1 MGSNKVQQKA
11 GFRNLEAKK
20 LFNWVKA
27 GESASVVGMSGVGKS
42 NLFNHL
48 RDPQTQAMYLGATEN
63 RTIVIRAN
71 FHYVPDFNDRSVY
84 SLLLE
89 QLEMLDTERFSIDEE
104 VINEIYLLH
113 EKMLDAGDDVLK
125 VQRYFKQ
132 AVRMIL
138 GNSNRRLVIL
148 CDQFDEIYQEASPRL
163 FANLRGLREA
173 YKYRVSYF
181 IFTRDLLTNLIDLDP
196 EREEFYELMA
206 SNVMGLKPYNE
217 IDAGLLLTRIAERN
231 NLDAPVPDEIV
242 KTLYN
247 LSGGHAGLLRAIYLG
262 VMEKGIGNQ
271 LNADNVIQKLL
282 KIPGIDIECEKIWRS
297 LSVRERRV
305 LAQMMLDAKPAKT
318 ERPILAQL
326 QIKGV
331 LSEDSSMK
339 LFSPLFGKYV
349 GGQEALWER
358 PLYFDVKARQ
368 VWVVGEAAP
377 KLTPLEFK
385 LLRLLYER
393 AGEVVVKDELV
404 QAGWP
409 EAHGGV
415 SDEALTAAIS
425 RLRKKIEPDPK
436 NPRFLENVHNQGYV
450 LKLDG

>member
-1 MGSNKVQQKA
+1 MGNDKVKQQE
-11 GFRNLEAKK
+11 GFRHLEAKK
-20 LFNWVKA
+20 LFNWAKA
-27 GESASVVGMSGVGKS
+27 GESASIVGMSGVGKS

-48 RDPQTQAMYLGATEN
+48 RAPQTQKMYLGTNED

-71 FHYVPDFNDRSVY
+71 FHYVPDFADRSVY

-89 QLEMLDTERFSIDEE
+89 QLEMLDIERFNISED
-104 VINEIYLLH
+104 VINQIYLLH

-138 GNSNRRLVIL
+138 GNSNRKLVIL

-181 IFTRDLLTNLIDLDP
+181 IFTRDLMTNLIDLDP

-206 SNVMGLKPYNE
+206 SNIMGLKPYNAV
-217 IDAGLLLTRIAERN
+217 DAKLLLLRIAERN
-231 NLDAPVPDEIV
+231 NMELPEGVPEL
-242 KTLYN
+242 LYK
-247 LSGGHAGLLRAIYLG
+247 LTGGHAGLLRASYLG
-262 VMEKGIGNQ
+262 IMEKG
-271 LNADNVIQKLL
+271 LNDKLDEPNIVQRIL
-282 KIPGIDIECEKIWRS
+282 KVPGIDIECEKIWRS

-305 LAQMMLDAKPAKT
+305 LAQLMLDAVPAKT

-331 LSEDSSMK
+331 LSEDRK
-339 LFSPLFGKYV
+339 LFSQLFGNYV

>member
-1 MGSNKVQQKA
+1 MATSKVKQET

-27 GESASVVGMSGVGKS
+27 GESASIVGMSGVGKS

-48 RDPQTQAMYLGATEN
+48 RDAQTQAMYLGATEN

-71 FHYVPDFNDRSVY
+71 FHYVPDFSDRSVY

-89 QLEMLDTERFSIDEE
+89 QLEMLDGERFNISEE
-104 VINEIYLLH
+104 VIDEINDLH
-113 EKMLDAGDDVLK
+113 EKLLDANNDVLK

-132 AVRMIL
+132 AVRMVL

-181 IFTRDLLTNLIDLDP
+181 IFTRDLLTNLMDLDA

-206 SNVMGLKPYNE
+206 SNVMGLKPYNKE
-217 IDAGLLLTRIAERN
+217 DAKLLLLRIADRN
-231 NLDAPVPDEIV
+231 TMDLPEDLPD
-242 KTLYN
+242 KLYA
-247 LSGGHAGLLRAIYLG
+247 LTGGHAGLLRATYLG
-262 VMEKGIGNQ
+262 VMQKGN
-271 LNADNVIQKLL
+271 LDKFDSKTVL

-305 LAQMMLDAKPAKT
+305 LAQLKLGAVPAST
-318 ERPILAQL
+318 ERPILTQL

-331 LSEDSSMK
+331 LSEDRSYT
-339 LFSPLFGKYV
+339 LFSPMFGDYV

-436 NPRFLENVHNQGYV
+436 TPRFLENVHNQGYV
-450 LKLDG
+450 LKLDA

>member
-1 MGSNKVQQKA
+1 MAINKVKQEM

-20 LFNWVKA
+20 LFNWIKA
-27 GESASVVGMSGVGKS
+27 GESASIVGMSGVGKS

-71 FHYVPDFNDRSVY
+71 FHYVPDFSDRSVY

-89 QLEMLDTERFSIDEE
+89 QLEMLDTERFNISEEIIDE
-104 VINEIYLLH
+104 INELH
-113 EKMLDAGDDVLK
+113 EKLLDANDDVLK

-132 AVRMIL
+132 AVRIVL
-138 GNSNRRLVIL
+138 GSSSRRLVIL

-181 IFTRDLLTNLIDLDP
+181 IFTRDILTNLIDLDA

-217 IDAGLLLTRIAERN
+217 EDTKLLLSRIAERN
-231 NLDAPVPDEIV
+231 NMDLPELLPEQLFAL
-242 KTLYN
+242 T
-247 LSGGHAGLLRAIYLG
+247 GGHAGLLRATYLG
-262 VMEKGIGNQ
+262 VMGKESLRKSLDDLDTKTI
-271 LNADNVIQKLL
+271 LR
-282 KIPGIDIECEKIWRS
+282 IPGVDIECEKIWRS

-305 LAQMMLDAKPAKT
+305 LAQLMMGAVPAST
-318 ERPILAQL
+318 ERPILTQM

-331 LSEDSSMK
+331 LSENRSMK
-339 LFSPLFGKYV
+339 LFSPLFGEYV

-385 LLRLLYER
+385 LLRLLYDR

-450 LKLDG
+450 LKLDA

>member
-1 MGSNKVQQKA
+1 M

-20 LFNWVKA
+20 LFNWIKA
-27 GESASVVGMSGVGKS
+27 GESASIVGMSGVGKS

-71 FHYVPDFNDRSVY
+71 FHYVPDFSDRSVY

-89 QLEMLDTERFSIDEE
+89 QLEMLDTERFNISEEIIDE
-104 VINEIYLLH
+104 INELH
-113 EKMLDAGDDVLK
+113 EKLLDANDDVLK

-132 AVRMIL
+132 AVRIVL
-138 GNSNRRLVIL
+138 GSSSRRLVIL

-181 IFTRDLLTNLIDLDP
+181 IFTRDILTNLIDLDA

-217 IDAGLLLTRIAERN
+217 EDTKLLLSRIAERN
-231 NLDAPVPDEIV
+231 NMDLPELLPEQLFAL
-242 KTLYN
+242 T
-247 LSGGHAGLLRAIYLG
+247 GGHAGLLRATYLG
-262 VMEKGIGNQ
+262 VMGKESLRKSLDDLDTKTI
-271 LNADNVIQKLL
+271 LR
-282 KIPGIDIECEKIWRS
+282 IPGVDIECEKIWRS

-305 LAQMMLDAKPAKT
+305 LAQLMMGAVPAST
-318 ERPILAQL
+318 ERPILTQM

-331 LSEDSSMK
+331 LSENRSMK
-339 LFSPLFGKYV
+339 LFSPLFGEYV

-385 LLRLLYER
+385 LLRLLYDR

-450 LKLDG
+450 LKLDA

>member
-1 MGSNKVQQKA
+1 MGSDKVQQEM

-20 LFNWVKA
+20 LFDWVKA
-27 GESASVVGMSGVGKS
+27 GESASIVGMSGVGKS

-71 FHYVPDFNDRSVY
+71 FHYVPDFADRSVY

-89 QLEMLDTERFSIDEE
+89 QLEMLDLERFKIGTDVIEE
-104 VINEIYLLH
+104 INLLH
-113 EKMLDAGDDVLK
+113 EKLLDAGDDVLK

-138 GNSNRRLVIL
+138 GHSNRRLVIL

-181 IFTRDLLTNLIDLDP
+181 IFTRDLLTNLIELDA

-206 SNVMGLKPYNE
+206 SNLMGLKPYNE
-217 IDAGLLLTRIAERN
+217 VDANLLLTRIAERN
-231 NLDAPVPDEIV
+231 NMDVPNGVAEI
-242 KTLYN
+242 LYQ
-247 LSGGHAGLLRAIYLG
+247 LTGGHAGLLRATYLG
-262 VMEKGIGNQ
+262 VMEKGLSASLSE
-271 LNADNVIQKLL
+271 LNIAPRLL
-282 KIPGIDIECEKIWRS
+282 KIPGINIECEKIWRS

-305 LAQMMLDAKPAKT
+305 LAQMMLDVAPAKT
-318 ERPILAQL
+318 ERPILIQL
-326 QIKGV
+326 QRKGV
-331 LSEDSSMK
+331 LSEDSAMH
-339 LFSPLFGKYV
+339 LFSSLFGNYV

-358 PLYFDVKARQ
+358 PLYFDIKARQ
-368 VWVVGEAAP
+368 VWVVGDAAP

-393 AGEVVVKDELV
+393 AGEVVIKDELV

>member
-1 MGSNKVQQKA
+1 MGNNKVKQQA
-11 GFRNLEAKK
+11 GFRDFEAEK

-27 GESASVVGMSGVGKS
+27 GESASIVGMSGVGKS

-48 RDPQTQAMYLGATEN
+48 RDRDTQAKYLPSDDK

-71 FHYVPDFNDRSVY
+71 FHYVPDFADRSVY

-89 QLEMLDTERFSIDEE
+89 QLEMLDTERFDIDEA
-104 VINEIYLLH
+104 VINEIYILH

-138 GNSNRRLVIL
+138 GNSNRKLVIL

-181 IFTRDLLTNLIDLDP
+181 IFTRDLLTNLIDLDA

-206 SNVMGLKPYNE
+206 SNIMGLKPYNH
-217 IDAGLLLTRIAERN
+217 IDANLLLLRIAERN
-231 NLDAPVPDEIV
+231 NMDLPEGVSEM
-242 KTLYN
+242 LYQ
-247 LSGGHAGLLRAIYLG
+247 LTGGHAGLLRASYLG
-262 VMEKGIGNQ
+262 IMEKGLSDRLDEPNIVQ
-271 LNADNVIQKLL
+271 EVL
-282 KIPGIDIECEKIWRS
+282 KVPGIDIECEKIWRS

-305 LAQMMLDAKPAKT
+305 LAQLMLDAVPAKT

-331 LSEDSSMK
+331 LSKDNK
-339 LFSPLFGKYV
+339 LFSDLFGKYV

-368 VWVVGEAAP
+368 VWVVGDAAP

-385 LLRLLYER
+385 LLKLLYER

>member
-1 MGSNKVQQKA
+1 MATNKVKQET

-27 GESASVVGMSGVGKS
+27 GESASIVGMSGVGKS

-71 FHYVPDFNDRSVY
+71 FHYVPDFSDRSVY

-89 QLEMLDTERFSIDEE
+89 QLEMLDAERFNISEE
-104 VINEIYLLH
+104 VIDEINDLH
-113 EKMLDAGDDVLK
+113 EKLLDANDDVLK

-132 AVRMIL
+132 AVRMVL

-181 IFTRDLLTNLIDLDP
+181 IFTRDLLTNLMDLDA

-206 SNVMGLKPYNE
+206 SNVMGLKPYNKV
-217 IDAGLLLTRIAERN
+217 DAKLLLLRIAERN
-231 NLDAPVPDEIV
+231 NMDLPKALPD
-242 KTLYN
+242 KLYA
-247 LSGGHAGLLRAIYLG
+247 LTGGHAGLLRATYLG
-262 VMEKGIGNQ
+262 VM
-271 LNADNVIQKLL
+271 QKEGLSDSL
-282 KIPGIDIECEKIWRS
+282 DKVESKTVLHIPGIDIECEKIWRS

-305 LAQMMLDAKPAKT
+305 LAQLMLGAVPAST
-318 ERPILAQL
+318 ERPILTQL

-331 LSEDSSMK
+331 LAEDKSMK
-339 LFSPLFGKYV
+339 LFSPMFGDYV

-358 PLYFDVKARQ
+358 PLYFDIKARQ

-450 LKLDG
+450 LKLDT